1 VRAGEEAAA
10 NPLVPSPGR
19 LRRRRVHPGAS
30 DAELV
35 RHARRGSQEAVEF
48 LVRRHWDSAH
58 HAAYL
63 VVRDS
68 AAAEDI
74 AQEALLAAV
83 GALNRFDRRRPFG
96 PWLHRIVVNRSLDW
110 LRAAR
115 RRDEVAFTEPVERG
129 SQPEDDGTLDALAEA
144 LWQLDPESRAALVLR
159 HVFDYRSP
167 EIARMLDVPA
177 STVRTR
183 LERARSRLRE
193 LLDAPAADSR

>member
-1 VRAGEEAAA
+1 MGAGEEAAA
-10 NPLVPSPGR
+10 NAAVPASGWV
-19 LRRRRVHPGAS
+19 RRRRVHAGAS

-35 RHARRGSQEAVEF
+35 RHARRGSQEAVEL
-48 LVRRHWDSAH
+48 LVRRHWDAAH

-63 VVRDS
+63 VVRDA

-110 LRAAR
+110 LRAAK
-115 RRDEVAFTEPVERG
+115 RRDQLAGVVPVETHVQTEP
-129 SQPEDDGTLDALAEA
+129 DAALDRLSDVLGE
-144 LWQLDPESRAALVLR
+144 LDPESRAALVLR
-159 HVFDYRSP
+159 HVFEYRSP
-167 EIARMLDVPA
+167 EIARMLDMPP

-193 LLDAPAADSR
+193 LLDAAEGES